1 MDSTGLIV
9 IGSGPAGVSAAEAF
23 RQLNSDD
30 PVRIL
35 TDDPALPYER
45 PPLSKEFLRGE
56 ADIADTEL
64 HPGRWYDEQA
74 IELIHTGG
82 VQAIDVAGQYVVAN
96 EQHYPYRSLVLA
108 CGAKA
113 SPFPVSGGEK
123 ALQLRSLG
131 DAKSLRSAA
140 AEADSAVVIGAGFI
154 GCEAAASL
162 AMRGVSTTLVAPD
175 PVPQG
180 KRLGDDAGQRI
191 VGLLREVGVRYAGSV
206 SVSSLGDGA
215 VRLDNGVTIDCDLV
229 IAATGV
235 TPQSAL
241 AGAAGIDT
249 SEGRIAVDA
258 QMRTSVENIFAA
270 GDVALAYNSLAG
282 RPVAVEHWQDAVD
295 QGEIAGAGATSTNLA
310 EYKAGTVLGEDLVK
324 AVPEIKQFANVK
336 VEQII
341 NVRSPDLKLDNLLT
355 LANGIN
361 GIFAN
366 DPNVAGIVVTHG
378 ETGVPRS
385 STSTC

>member
-1 MDSTGLIV
+1 MHSTGLIV

-35 TDDPALPYER
+35 TDDPALPYAR

-82 VQAIDVAGQYVVAN
+82 VQAIDGAGQYVVADG
-96 EQHYPYRSLVLA
+96 QHYPYRSLVLA
-108 CGAKA
+108 CGAKP
-113 SPFPVSGGEK
+113 SPFPVSGSEK
-123 ALQLRSLG
+123 ARQLRSLG

-191 VGLLREVGVRYAGSV
+191 VDLLREAGARYTGSV
-206 SVSSLGDGA
+206 SVSSLDDRA

-229 IAATGV
+229 LAATGV

-241 AGAAGIDT
+241 AYAGGVDT
-249 SEGRIAVDA
+249 SEGRIVVDA

-295 QGEIAGAGATSTNLA
+295 QGKIAGAVAAGHAREWDAVPGFWTTIGESTLKYHAWGDGFDRARLVEHDDGFTVWYEADGATVGVLA
-310 EYKAGTVLGEDLVK
+310 YNSDDDYDRGEGLIRRK
-324 AVPEIKQFANVK
+324 GPI
-336 VEQII
+336 
-341 NVRSPDLKLDNLLT
+341 PL
-355 LANGIN
+355 
-361 GIFAN
+361 
-366 DPNVAGIVVTHG
+366 
-378 ETGVPRS
+378 
-385 STSTC
+385 

>member
-1 MDSTGLIV
+1 MDSQGLIV

-30 PVRIL
+30 PVHIL

-64 HPGRWYDEQA
+64 HPGRWFDEQA

-82 VQAIDVAGQYVVAN
+82 VQAIEVADQYVVAN
-96 EQHYPYRSLVLA
+96 DQHYPYRSLVLA
-108 CGAKA
+108 CGAKP
-113 SPFPVSGGEK
+113 SPLPVSGGEK

-140 AEADSAVVIGAGFI
+140 AEAGSAVVIGAGFI

-162 AMRGVSTTLVAPD
+162 AMRGVATTLVAPE

-191 VGLLREVGVRYAGSV
+191 VGLLREVGVRFTGSV
-206 SVSSLGDGA
+206 SVTSLGDGA

-241 AGAAGIDT
+241 ADAAGIDT
-249 SEGRIAVDA
+249 SEGRIVVDA

-282 RPVAVEHWQDAVD
+282 RPVAVEHWQDAID
-295 QGEIAGAGATSTNLA
+295 QGEIAGAGAAGHAREWDAVPGFWTTIGESTLKYHA
-310 EYKAGTVLGEDLVK
+310 WGDGFDRARLVEHDDGFTVWYEADGATVGVLTHNVDDDYDRGEDLIRRK
-324 AVPEIKQFANVK
+324 
-336 VEQII
+336 
-341 NVRSPDLKLDNLLT
+341 SPIPL
-355 LANGIN
+355 
-361 GIFAN
+361 
-366 DPNVAGIVVTHG
+366 
-378 ETGVPRS
+378 
-385 STSTC
+385 

>member
-64 HPGRWYDEQA
+64 HPGRWFDEQA

-82 VQAIDVAGQYVVAN
+82 VQAIDGAGQYVVAN
-96 EQHYPYRSLVLA
+96 GQHYRYRSLVLA
-108 CGAKA
+108 CGAKP

-140 AEADSAVVIGAGFI
+140 AEAHSAVVIGAGFI

-180 KRLGDDAGQRI
+180 KRLGESAGQRI
-191 VGLLREVGVRYAGSV
+191 VGLLREVGVRYTGSV

-295 QGEIAGAGATSTNLA
+295 QGEIAGAGAAGHAREWDAVPGFWTTIGESTLKYHA
-310 EYKAGTVLGEDLVK
+310 WGDGFDRAQLVEHDDGFTVWYEADGATVGVLTHNVDDDYDRGEDLIRRK
-324 AVPEIKQFANVK
+324 
-336 VEQII
+336 
-341 NVRSPDLKLDNLLT
+341 SPIPL
-355 LANGIN
+355 
-361 GIFAN
+361 
-366 DPNVAGIVVTHG
+366 
-378 ETGVPRS
+378 
-385 STSTC
+385 

>member
-1 MDSTGLIV
+1 MDSRGLIV

-30 PVRIL
+30 PVHIL

-82 VQAIDVAGQYVVAN
+82 VQAIDIADQYVVAN
-96 EQHYPYRSLVLA
+96 GQHYPYRSLVLA
-108 CGAKA
+108 CGAKP
-113 SPFPVSGGEK
+113 SPFPVSGGAK

-131 DAKSLRSAA
+131 DAKSLRSAV
-140 AEADSAVVIGAGFI
+140 AEAHSAVVIRFWV
-154 GCEAAASL
+154 ELEQRASL

-175 PVPQG
+175 SVPQG
-180 KRLGDDAGQRI
+180 KRLGENAGQRI
-191 VGLLREVGVRYAGSV
+191 VGLLREVGARYTGSV
-206 SVSSLGDGA
+206 SVNSLGDGA

-235 TPQSAL
+235 TPQSGL

-249 SEGRIAVDA
+249 SAGRIAVDA

-270 GDVALAYNSLAG
+270 GDVALAYNSLTR
-282 RPVAVEHWQDAVD
+282 RPVAAQHWQDAVH
-295 QGEIAGAGATSTNLA
+295 QSEIAALA
-310 EYKAGTVLGEDLVK
+310 PPHPAITRAPLLDHHRR
-324 AVPEIKQFANVK
+324 ID
-336 VEQII
+336 VE
-341 NVRSPDLKLDNLLT
+341 
-355 LANGIN
+355 
-361 GIFAN
+361 
-366 DPNVAGIVVTHG
+366 
-378 ETGVPRS
+378 VPRMGRRF
-385 STSTC
+385 